1 MLFVKMKNRYTI
13 PKDLILA
20 YVKGRN
26 FDKNIDQN
34 RNNSS
39 RIEIVFRSFV
49 SWIEKKCDNKEN
61 KIEKKFYS
69 CSSFY
74 VFFVV
79 YTIFGTTK
87 NS

>member
-1 MLFVKMKNRYTI
+1 MKNRYTI

-39 RIEIVFRSFV
+39 RIEIAFDLSFLELKRNA
-49 SWIEKKCDNKEN
+49 IIKRIK
-61 KIEKKFYS
+61 
-69 CSSFY
+69 
-74 VFFVV
+74 
-79 YTIFGTTK
+79 
-87 NS
+87 

>member
-39 RIEIVFRSFV
+39 RIEIAFDLSFLELKRNA
-49 SWIEKKCDNKEN
+49 IIKRIK
-61 KIEKKFYS
+61 
-69 CSSFY
+69 
-74 VFFVV
+74 
-79 YTIFGTTK
+79 
-87 NS
+87 